1 MAAQLPETD
10 VIIFYDIPSV
20 FPGKAWSP
28 NTWKTRYLLN
38 LKGLPY
44 RTQWVEYPD
53 IVGLYKSFGLPPAQP
68 GEVMAYTLPMIYDP
82 RTKRA
87 IADSIK
93 IAAYLDDEYPK
104 TPAVSPK
111 ELRAFQATFD
121 QAFMGT
127 LVPAIAPLFLPR
139 QLPFLQPASQPHWR
153 RTREL
158 MLGCDKLEDVCP
170 SEKYPMQWAEIE
182 RAMGV
187 VAKWLD
193 SVGDG
198 RITYLGGDAEAGPR
212 FTHSDLTIAGFVLWM
227 RIVTGR
233 ESEEWRNVEGWHG
246 GRWKKLLDLLEPY
259 YDYSR

>member
-1 MAAQLPETD
+1 

-20 FPGKAWSP
+20 IPSKAWSP

-53 IVGLYKSFGLPPAQP
+53 IASLHKSFGLPPTYP
-68 GEVMAYTLPMIYDP
+68 GAIMAYTLPMIYDP
-82 RTKRA
+82 RTKRV

-93 IAAYLDDEYPK
+93 IAAYLDDEYPE

-111 ELRAFQATFD
+111 ELRAFQAVFTE
-121 QAFMGT
+121 AFMGE
-127 LVPAIAPLFLPR
+127 LGPAITPLFLPR
-139 QLPFLQPASQPHWR
+139 QLPLLQPASQPYWR
-153 RTREL
+153 RTREQ
-158 MLGCDKLEDVCP
+158 MLGGGRLEDVCP
-170 SEKYPMQWAEIE
+170 PEKYAAQWAEIE

-187 VAKWLD
+187 VATWLD
-193 SVGDG
+193 SACDG
-198 RITYLGGDAEAGPR
+198 RITFLGGAAGLEGAPR
-212 FTHSDLTIAGFVLWM
+212 FTHADLCVAGFLLWM

-246 GRWKKLLDLLEPY
+246 GRWKKLMDLLEPY
-259 YDYSR
+259 Y